1 MKLILSLTLI
11 WMLFSTAAG
20 ALQCETC
27 QDTKCSNSFVQNCS
41 SESACVS
48 AAVQGSGFGGTV
60 QQLYKTCA
68 PFVVC
73 PFLGSQTYS
82 VSTTGLSASASA
94 QCCNTDKC
102 NSATLNFTSAQSVNN
117 LQCYSCDA
125 TNSNCSIRIQCK
137 GVEDRCFRANVT
149 VQSNTS
155 LTMGCVSS
163 NLCSLAS
170 NFNLPIVQ
178 RISNL
183 TLRKRS

>member
-11 WMLFSTAAG
+11 WMLFSTGTCNYLFNTAG

-48 AAVQGSGFGGTV
+48 AAVQGTLCVLSLTLKLNLDSLGSGFGGTV

-102 NSATLNFTSAQSVNN
+102 NSTNMFHSFT
-117 LQCYSCDA
+117 
-125 TNSNCSIRIQCK
+125 K
-137 GVEDRCFRANVT
+137 
-149 VQSNTS
+149 
-155 LTMGCVSS
+155 
-163 NLCSLAS
+163 
-170 NFNLPIVQ
+170 LPP
-178 RISNL
+178 STHSGWMSTAL
-183 TLRKRS
+183 MK